1 MCGVAALLFIVLFWR
16 LGTPTFWDPDEA
28 HYAETS
34 REVIRTGDWVAP
46 FYNEQPFF
54 DKPMLFHWLQA
65 GTMKLLG
72 PTELAARLVP
82 AFAALALILI
92 TAWLGTALVSFEV
105 GLVAAL
111 VLAASPAV
119 FALARYA
126 ILDTLF
132 TAFLFGGASLVTVA
146 ALKDRPRLQ
155 WGGYVLIAL
164 AVLTKG
170 PLAIALCGLTFENQF
185 TEVLDLPPALRRH
198 RRERRPL

>member
-1 MCGVAALLFIVLFWR
+1 VCGVAALLFIVLFWR

-72 PTELAARLVP
+72 PTELAARVVP
-82 AFAALALILI
+82 AVAALALILI

-105 GLVAAL
+105 GLVGAL

-132 TAFLFGGASLVTVA
+132 TAFLFA
-146 ALKDRPRLQ
+146 AAHRSSRWRP
-155 WGGYVLIAL
+155 
-164 AVLTKG
+164 
-170 PLAIALCGLTFENQF
+170 
-185 TEVLDLPPALRRH
+185 
-198 RRERRPL
+198 